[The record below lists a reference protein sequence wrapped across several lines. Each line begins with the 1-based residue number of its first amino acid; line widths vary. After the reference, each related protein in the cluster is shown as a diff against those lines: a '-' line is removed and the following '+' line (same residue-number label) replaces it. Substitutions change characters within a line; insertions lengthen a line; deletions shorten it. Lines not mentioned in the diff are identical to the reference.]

1 MKIMKRNK
9 SVFLGAL
16 LVLGL
21 SLAQPS
27 NVLAQYEQEGEQ
39 GKGEKPSAEVEAK
52 MTEAL
57 KTDYPDAALGEF
69 RKVKDAGTNKIFAV
83 EFTARGDKMR
93 AQVASDG
100 TIVETEEPGDIKT
113 FPAAASDALRK
124 AITAMGTKDNGI
136 RFGRTYFE
144 VQEGGT
150 NGVALVKLS
159 EPMLTYRADVAN
171 NKGKPGKY
179 SFKAD
184 GTQVEQPTWGK

>member
-1 MKIMKRNK
+1 MKRNH
-9 SVFLGAL
+9 SFFLGAL

-21 SLAQPS
+21 SLAQLS
-27 NVLAQYEQEGEQ
+27 NVLAQYEQEGDQE
-39 GKGEKPSAEVEAK
+39 KVEKPSAEVEAK

-57 KTDYPDAALGEF
+57 KVDFPDAAALGEF
-69 RKVKDAGTNKIFAV
+69 RKIKDAGTNKIFAV
-83 EFTARGDKMR
+83 EFTAKGEKMR
-93 AQVASDG
+93 AHVASDG

-113 FPAAASDALRK
+113 FPAAASEALRK

-136 RFGRTYFE
+136 RLGRTYFE